1 MDNTLF
7 LEEAADYWKAVYETT
22 EMKAQVQEGEYYSA
36 GALEEMS
43 FQIVGDSYEK
53 ISKITR
59 KDIWTT
65 YVFFLCTIRVSLS
78 LALKKEEK
86 IIGVPSHF
94 KTLESDIINPCL
106 PLVFP
111 VKEDATFKETLLGIK
126 KEIETLHR
134 FQFYSLLEKNQIIFK
149 KNKEILFPV
158 NMVME
163 GLHRKDLVESYK
175 EYPDT
180 KFGVCLKENCDSYQ
194 ITLRYNTTYYKKQD
208 IENYIVKY
216 EILLQQCLD
225 NLDVKLSNLELINP
239 EEQRIIRSQFN
250 ATRTEY
256 EKEATLVELFE
267 RQVTKHPQDIAVE
280 WGDESATY
288 EQINGRANTIANVLK
303 EYNIGGDCIVPIL
316 VKRSIDTLICMI
328 AVLKAGGAYLPVDT
342 EYPVER
348 ISYML
353 THSKAKVILAHKE
366 LLDKVQTLE
375 CETILVD
382 DKQYRQETKEN
393 PKYPVNCH
401 DLAYVL
407 YTSGSTGNPKGV
419 MIEHQQVHNFLIGM
433 NQVID
438 FADYHNV
445 LSLTTV
451 SFDIFGLE
459 SIVSLLA
466 GKKITLSKD
475 GEDIDGEKVA
485 RMMTNGNVELIQ
497 CTPSRV
503 KILLQT
509 QEFRNALK
517 KIKAILVGGEAF
529 PENLLKELQEYEN
542 LKIFNMY
549 GPTETT
555 IWSTV
560 KDVTNEEHITIG
572 KPIANTRLYIL
583 DSNKKMVGIEE
594 EGELCIGG
602 DGVGRGYLYAKE
614 MTNERFITLPDGERV
629 YRTGD
634 LARWCQDGDVSYV
647 GRMDFQVKIRGYR
660 VELGEIENLMLHV
673 SGVKEAV
680 VTAKGRDSEKELV
693 AYYVEESPVD
703 QEFLKAKLEEKL
715 PSYMVPSWFMKLEKF
730 PLTLNG
736 KIDKKA
742 LPEITKVTTK
752 QYVAPRTQEE
762 QVLVSM
768 VEEVL
773 QMEKVGAFDNFFDLG
788 GNSMKAT
795 LLVAKLKDQGYH
807 LNVNDVMK
815 GAIIEKMARRLIML

>member
-1 MDNTLF
+1 MDNILF

-22 EMKAQVQEGEYYSA
+22 EMKDQIREGESYSA
-36 GALEEMS
+36 GVLEEMS
-43 FQIVGDSYEK
+43 FQIAGDSYEK

-59 KDIWTT
+59 KDSWTS
-65 YVFFLCTIRVSLS
+65 YVFFLCTVRVSLA

-111 VKEDATFKETLLGIK
+111 VKEEATFKETLLGIK

-134 FQFYSLLEKNQIIFK
+134 FQVYSLQEKNQIVFK

-163 GLHRKDLVESYK
+163 GLHRKDLVDNYK

-180 KFGVCLKENCDSYQ
+180 KLGVCLKENSDSYQ
-194 ITLRYNTTYYKKQD
+194 ITLRYNTTYFNKQD
-208 IENYIVKY
+208 IKNYIAKY
-216 EILLQQCLD
+216 EILLHQCLE

-239 EEQRIIRSQFN
+239 DEQRIIRNQFN
-250 ATRTEY
+250 ATRIEY
-256 EKEATLVELFE
+256 EKEATLVDLFE
-267 RQVTKHPQDIAVE
+267 RQVNEHPQDIAVE

-288 EQINGRANTIANVLK
+288 EQINARANTIANVLR
-303 EYNIGGDCIVPIL
+303 EYNISTDCIVPIL

-342 EYPVER
+342 EYPAER

-393 PKYPVNCH
+393 PKYSVNCH
-401 DLAYVL
+401 NLAYVL
-407 YTSGSTGNPKGV
+407 YTSGSTGKPKGV

-433 NQVID
+433 NQAID
-438 FADYHNV
+438 FSDYHNV

-466 GKKITLSKD
+466 GKKITISKD

-485 RMMTNGNVELIQ
+485 RMMTKGNVDVIQ

-517 KIKAILVGGEAF
+517 QIKAILVGGEAF
-529 PENLLKELQEYEN
+529 PENLLKELQEFDN
-542 LKIFNMY
+542 LRIFNMY

-560 KDVTNEEHITIG
+560 KDVTKEEQITIG
-572 KPIANTRLYIL
+572 KPIANTRLYVL
-583 DSNKKMVGIEE
+583 DSNKKMVGIGE

-602 DGVGRGYLYAKE
+602 DGVGRGYLYAEE
-614 MTNERFITLPDGERV
+614 MTNERFITLADGERV

-634 LARWCQDGDVSYV
+634 LAKWCQDGDVSYV

-660 VELGEIENLMLHV
+660 VELGEIENLMLRV
-673 SGVKEAV
+673 PGVKEAV

-703 QEFLKAKLEEKL
+703 QELLKSKLEEKL
-715 PSYMVPSWFMKLEKF
+715 PSYMVPSWFMRLEKF

-736 KIDKKA
+736 KIDKKS

-752 QYVAPRTQEE
+752 EYV
-762 QVLVSM
+762 
-768 VEEVL
+768 
-773 QMEKVGAFDNFFDLG
+773 
-788 GNSMKAT
+788 
-795 LLVAKLKDQGYH
+795 
-807 LNVNDVMK
+807 
-815 GAIIEKMARRLIML
+815 